1 MKLSSPF
8 DAIQRL
14 ARIALL
20 VPVGLAPSVALA
32 AGMVPETSVVI
43 VNEAEV
49 EASIKVTNTDDRPAL
64 LHVNLENVPEDDQPL
79 LLVTPPVSRVEAGK
93 SQLVRFILR
102 TDGGPLQTQRLK
114 RVTFEGI
121 TQSDPA
127 QKGVARIGVG
137 VRQNL
142 PVIIHPKGLAANREP
157 WKGLQWSQS
166 NGKLTVRNDTDYVVR
181 LSQQVTLLPMQTGAQ
196 LPRTYLLARE
206 HLSIDLPAAAAG
218 AQSVRLYP
226 ATVYGYAVDAYESPL
241 N

>member
-1 MKLSSPF
+1 M
-8 DAIQRL
+8 
-14 ARIALL
+14 
-20 VPVGLAPSVALA
+20 
-32 AGMVPETSVVI
+32 
-43 VNEAEV
+43 
-49 EASIKVTNTDDRPAL
+49 
-64 LHVNLENVPEDDQPL
+64 
-79 LLVTPPVSRVEAGK
+79 
-93 SQLVRFILR
+93 RFILR